1 MFTFLFLWIP
11 FCIAVGMFA
20 SIRRNRS
27 GFGWFLFA
35 FFLSPLLGII
45 FVAILKPRE
54 KGDGPVHVAPDPRPD
69 FNEQQSREREF
80 RTNLLAGG
88 I

>member
-1 MFTFLFLWIP
+1 MELLLLIWLP

-27 GFGWFLFA
+27 GIGWFLFA

-45 FVAILKPRE
+45 FVAIL
-54 KGDGPVHVAPDPRPD
+54 
-69 FNEQQSREREF
+69 RERPLDARQRQALVAYKEGS
-80 RTNLLAGG
+80 LASKLRGG
-88 I
+88 E